1 MNTTATVKVTTRP
14 TNHDGGADRAGAAGT
29 GSSLAA
35 HDWSIALNARM
46 IVSQLSQAKL
56 PDATS
61 HSWVMTMI
69 AAETLAPGCGAN
81 SPNSTT
87 SWAKWLAATS
97 IRCSGLG
104 RGWKNQL
111 NGPGI
116 GCVSWW

>member
-1 MNTTATVKVTTRP
+1 MLRTGQHLLSRTAALKVTTRP
-14 TNHDGGADRAGAAGT
+14 ANHDGEGDRAGAAGT

-81 SPNSTT
+81 SPNGTT
-87 SWAKWLAATS
+87 SCAKGLAATS

-104 RGWKNQL
+104 R
-111 NGPGI
+111 
-116 GCVSWW
+116 